1 MRQVPNGIVTTLA
14 RALPI
19 VLANVN
25 TSGKS
30 TRVRNAARL
39 TKLALDKLIK
49 INDNEQSKS
58 NNQS

>member
-1 MRQVPNGIVTTLA
+1 MRQVPNDIVTTLA
-14 RALPI
+14 RALPF

-49 INDNEQSKS
+49 INDDEQR
-58 NNQS
+58 